1 MHPSLPGRVPQG
13 LPGKH
18 MFGEHLTALPALQL
32 IQAKLADMYTTTQA
46 ARSFIYATA
55 AAADEGWPTRLVGC
69 S

>member
-1 MHPSLPGRVPQG
+1 
-13 LPGKH
+13 